1 MSICSLD
8 SHTPPS
14 AFFLRVDL
22 VSFIFA
28 SHAYLSSVT
37 SLSRSRVPVF
47 ACAPSSYRLT
57 SPVLVAFARFSRL
70 VRMILLMSS
79 PIL

>member
-1 MSICSLD
+1 MQEC
-8 SHTPPS
+8 PS
-14 AFFLRVDL
+14 VRSTLIHPHQRVDL
-22 VSFIFA
+22 VSFVFA

-47 ACAPSSYRLT
+47 ACAPSSHRLT
-57 SPVLVAFARFSRL
+57 SPVLVAFAWFSRL